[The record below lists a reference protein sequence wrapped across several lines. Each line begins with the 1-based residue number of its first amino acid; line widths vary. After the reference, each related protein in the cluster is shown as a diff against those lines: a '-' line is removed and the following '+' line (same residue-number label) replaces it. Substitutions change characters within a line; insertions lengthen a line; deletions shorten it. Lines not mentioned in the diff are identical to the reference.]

1 MITIDWATKIISVP
15 KSFMTQV
22 QTVPYEIRELDADT
36 FRFALKDLEDDI
48 DGMPFLDTHRHTAG
62 TSIGGVNIAK
72 IVEIING
79 YTITFE
85 DDIYAVS
92 IVGANTNIL
101 DSTNLNSVSV
111 RSANSVGLV
120 DNDADNRILEMWTKD
135 GLDKNNPFT
144 HTPTRFYDQDGKID
158 QDVTGDGE
166 TSTTVTR
173 N

>member
-22 QTVPYEIRELDADT
+22 QTVPYEVRELDADT
-36 FRFALKDLEDDI
+36 FRFALKDLEDDV

-62 TSIGGVNIAK
+62 PLIGGVQMAK
-72 IVEIING
+72 AVEIING
-79 YTITFE
+79 YTVTFE
-85 DDIYAVS
+85 NDIYVVS

-101 DSTNLNSVSV
+101 DATNINSVSV

-120 DNDADNRILEMWTKD
+120 DNDANNRILELWTKH
-135 GLDKNNPFT
+135 GLDPDNPFT
-144 HTPTRFYDQDGKID
+144 HTPTRFHDEDGTID
-158 QDVTGDGE
+158 QTVTGDGE